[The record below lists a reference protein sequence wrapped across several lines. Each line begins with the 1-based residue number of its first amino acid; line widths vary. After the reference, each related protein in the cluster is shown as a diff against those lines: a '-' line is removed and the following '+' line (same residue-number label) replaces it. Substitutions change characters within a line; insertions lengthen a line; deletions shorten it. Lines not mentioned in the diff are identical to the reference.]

1 MQENEYMD
9 PLTVNRAA
17 VIVKVKQP
25 YVDWANKLPDNSG
38 LIVSAE
44 HLNKTPHTYLIPTFD
59 MSPDIEAFAEEMK
72 PFIFENELNGW
83 CTYEPWWP
91 QNRTPQMFDDWFE
104 ISISELI
111 FDLDEENELS
121 NQD

>member
-1 MQENEYMD
+1 MSSSEHFD
-9 PLTVNRAA
+9 PLTVNQAA

-38 LIVSAE
+38 MVVSVE
-44 HLNKTPHTYLIPTFD
+44 ELNKSPHTYLIPIYD
-59 MSPDIEAFAEEMK
+59 MSPDIEAFAENVK
-72 PFIFENELNGW
+72 PYIFENELNGW

-91 QNRTPQMFDDWFE
+91 ENRSPKMFDEWFD

-111 FDLDEENELS
+111 FDLDEENELI
-121 NQD
+121 QQE